1 MKRSAIVFALVTG
14 VVLGATVL
22 RDVLPLSFAQT
33 TSTQTASTMAP
44 TTPAPSSF
52 NEKKALLENENNTI
66 TITEDN
72 QNSVLFV
79 STITKPQANSTDGS
93 TDPLGIFGGNGTSP
107 GLPGDLQAEP
117 QQGSGS
123 GFFVSDKGDILTN
136 YHVVE
141 GADSITIKVHS
152 DKKEY
157 KAKVIGT
164 APDYDLALI
173 RVEGFPANQIKA
185 MKLGDS
191 DLLKTGRKVLA
202 MGSPFGLDFTVTEG
216 IVSATNREIP
226 TGMRGVPQ
234 NAIQTDAAINPGNS
248 GGPLLNSNGEVIGIN
263 TQIFA
268 PSGRFG
274 GAQNAGVGFAIP
286 INVAKN
292 ILAQLQKGGEVHSP
306 TLGIQT
312 ADLANI
318 APKARKQL
326 GNNLPEE
333 GIYVRAVAPK
343 SPAEKAGLKAGDV
356 LVGIGNTKI
365 TAVDDLRKTL
375 FANKFGDTF
384 QLKITREGKEQTLS
398 VTLEDYQPQK

>member
-1 MKRSAIVFALVTG
+1 MLKRSAIVFALVTG

-22 RDVLPLSFAQT
+22 RDVLPISFAQT
-33 TSTQTASTMAP
+33 TPVAP
-44 TTPAPSSF
+44 VAPAPSSF
-52 NEKKALLENENNTI
+52 NEKKALLENESNTI
-66 TITEDN
+66 DITEAN
-72 QNSVLFV
+72 QDSVLFV
-79 STITKPQANSTDGS
+79 STITKPQASSTDG
-93 TDPLGIFGGNGTSP
+93 TIDPFGLFGNGQN
-107 GLPGDLQAEP
+107 GQGDLQTEP

-136 YHVVE
+136 YHVVD
-141 GADSITIKVHS
+141 GADSITIKMHS

-173 RVEGFPANQIKA
+173 RVEGFPAKQIKA

-191 DLLKTGRKVLA
+191 DALKTGRKVLA

-226 TGMRGVPQ
+226 TGLRGVPQ

-248 GGPLLNSNGEVIGIN
+248 GGPLLNSRGEVIGIN

-292 ILAQLQKGGEVHSP
+292 ILPRLEAGGEVRSP

-312 ADLANI
+312 ADLASI
-318 APKARKQL
+318 TPKARKQL
-326 GNNLPEE
+326 GANLPEE
-333 GIYVRAVAPK
+333 GIYVRSVAPK
-343 SPAEKAGLKAGDV
+343 SPAEKAGLKTGDV
-356 LVGIGNTKI
+356 VLGIGASKI

-384 QLKITREGKEQTLS
+384 QLKILRDGKEMSVS

>member
-1 MKRSAIVFALVTG
+1 MMKQSVIVLALVTG

-22 RDVLPLSFAQT
+22 RDVVPLSFAQT
-33 TSTQTASTMAP
+33 TPAP
-44 TTPAPSSF
+44 ATPAPSSF
-52 NEKKALLENENNTI
+52 NEKKALLENESNTI
-66 TITEDN
+66 DITEAN
-72 QNSVLFV
+72 QDSVLFV
-79 STITKPQANSTDGS
+79 STLSKPQASVDGS
-93 TDPLGIFGGNGTSP
+93 TDPFGFLGGNG
-107 GLPGDLQAEP
+107 DLQMEP
-117 QQGSGS
+117 QKGSGS

-141 GADSITIKVHS
+141 GADSITIKLHS

-173 RVEGFPANQIKA
+173 RVEGFPKGQIKP

-191 DLLKTGRKVLA
+191 DALKTGRKVLA

-226 TGMRGVPQ
+226 TGLRSVPQ

-268 PSGRFG
+268 PSGRLG

-292 ILAQLQKGGEVHSP
+292 ILPRLQKGGEVRSP

-312 ADLANI
+312 ADLSI
-318 APKARKQL
+318 ISPKNRKQL

-333 GIYVRAVAPK
+333 GIYVRAVSPK
-343 SPAEKAGLKAGDV
+343 SPAEKAGLKVGDV
-356 LVGIGNTKI
+356 VVGIGTTKI

-384 QLKITREGKEQTLS
+384 QLKIMRDGKEETLS
-398 VTLEDYQPQK
+398 VTLEDYQTDSPK